1 MRPKISQ
8 IVSNTF
14 LNESKAIANLNKIID
29 TNLID
34 AIVSIYKC
42 KGRIIIS
49 GIGKSALIA
58 KKIVATLN
66 STGTQAVFLH
76 ASDALH
82 GDVGV
87 VNSHD
92 VVLLLSKSGN
102 TPELKVLVPILQNN
116 GNTIIGITGN
126 PNGFLHQAV
135 HYSILFTIEEEACP
149 INLAPTTSTTVQM
162 VIGDAIANALL
173 QLRGFNS
180 TDFLKFHPAGSLG
193 KQLYLKVADIMV
205 TENLPIVETES
216 PLKKVIIE
224 MSSKRLGAVAVLNH
238 QQTLA
243 GIITDGDLRRMLE
256 SHENLNPIVAA
267 DIMTRQPKTTQPET
281 LAVEAMQIFQ
291 NHKIQQLLVVEKEA
305 LKGII
310 HIQDLLKEGI
320 V

>member
-1 MRPKISQ
+1 LRPKISR

-14 LNESKAIANLNKIID
+14 LNESIAIANLKKIID

-42 KGRIIIS
+42 KGRVIIS
-49 GIGKSALIA
+49 GIGKSALVA

-76 ASDALH
+76 AADALH

-87 VNSHD
+87 VNKED

-102 TPELKVLVPILQNN
+102 TPELKVLIPILKSN

-135 HYSILFTIEEEACP
+135 HYSILFSIEEEACP

-173 QLRGFNS
+173 QLRGFSS

-205 TENLPIVETES
+205 VENLPIVQTNS
-216 PLKKVIIE
+216 LLKEVIVE
-224 MSSKRLGAVAVLNH
+224 MSSKRLGAVAVLND
-238 QQTLA
+238 QNLI

-256 SHENLNPIVAA
+256 THEDIQNITAA
-267 DIMTRQPKTTQPET
+267 DIMTKQPKTTESET
-281 LAVEAMQIFQ
+281 LAVEAMHIFQ
-291 NHKIQQLLVVEKEA
+291 QHKIQQLLVVEEEV

-310 HIQDLLKEGI
+310 HLQDLLKEGI